1 MRGIDC
7 AYNGGAR
14 GPRIPVSVVP
24 SPRGGA
30 GGDRRFLPV
39 RILYDIS
46 AWPSGRGAPAPGDGI
61 VGVHQLTSY
70 LCHSAGL
77 P

>member
-1 MRGIDC
+1 MRGIDR

-30 GGDRRFLPV
+30 GRDRRFLQV

-46 AWPSGRGAPAPGDGI
+46 AWLHGHGGPAPGDGS
-61 VGVHQLTSY
+61 VGGYQLTS
-70 LCHSAGL
+70 
-77 P
+77 